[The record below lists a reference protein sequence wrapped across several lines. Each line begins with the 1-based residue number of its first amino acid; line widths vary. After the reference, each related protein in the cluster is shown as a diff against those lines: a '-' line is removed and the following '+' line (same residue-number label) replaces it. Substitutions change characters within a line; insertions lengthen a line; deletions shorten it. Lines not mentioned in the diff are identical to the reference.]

1 VIRLWFSEQ
10 PELALTRIT
19 LRDDSGKTFSI
30 GKPESDR
37 TDPLLILVPVSSL
50 PAGRYTV
57 AWQTAASDGHPTH
70 GTFSFDVIGGTP
82 PAGASSQPQ
91 TTARDSA
98 PLQKPNASP
107 STDDGKAR
115 DGGNPS
121 SIGNSLA
128 RVFSFVGLFLL
139 IGAVSFRTVVLPR
152 ARDLDVEL
160 KHRMEDRAAILGFAA
175 SIVVI
180 GSGLSRMFLEL
191 AMMRAMPGMQAMSL
205 SDMAMHTHWGFAFRL
220 SLVAAV
226 VAMIAFAFAAR
237 PLRGAWAIAGLAALV
252 LALTPAL
259 GGHAAATPKFRS
271 LLIVADYLHVI
282 AGATWLGSLFA
293 IMVVGVPLAA
303 ISPDDRRWASIA
315 TLVNS
320 FSPLALASVAAVVI
334 SGLLSSWVHLDS
346 FSDFWQTTYGQV
358 LGVKLALVALTIG
371 VGAYNFRVVQPR
383 LTSNAGIGRLSRS
396 ATIELGTG
404 LLVLLVTG
412 FLTGIS
418 P

>member
-1 VIRLWFSEQ
+1 MIRLWFSEQ

-19 LRDDSGKTFSI
+19 LRDATGKIFSI
-30 GKPESDR
+30 GKPESDPS
-37 TDPLLILVPVSSL
+37 DPLLILVPLSSL
-50 PAGRYTV
+50 PPGRYTV

-70 GTFSFDVIGGTP
+70 GTFTFAVLGTTP

-91 TTARDSA
+91 TNARDSA
-98 PLQKPNASP
+98 AFQKPNASP
-107 STDDGKAR
+107 STGDGKAR
-115 DGGNPS
+115 DDGDAS
-121 SIGNSLA
+121 SVGNSLA
-128 RVFSFVGLFLL
+128 RAFSFAGLFVL
-139 IGAVSFRTVVLPR
+139 IGAVSFRTVVLAR
-152 ARDLDVEL
+152 AGDLDLEL
-160 KHRMEDRAAILGFAA
+160 KHRMEDRAAILGLAA

-220 SLVAAV
+220 ALVVAV
-226 VAMIAFAFAAR
+226 VAMIAFALAAR

-259 GGHAAATPKFRS
+259 GGHAAASPKFRS
-271 LLIVADYLHVI
+271 LLIAADYLHVI

-293 IMVVGVPLAA
+293 ILVVAVPLAA
-303 ISPDDRRWASIA
+303 HAPGDRRWASIA
-315 TLVNS
+315 ALVNS

-334 SGLLSSWVHLDS
+334 SGVLASWVHLEN
-346 FSDFWQTTYGQV
+346 FSDFWQTTYGRV